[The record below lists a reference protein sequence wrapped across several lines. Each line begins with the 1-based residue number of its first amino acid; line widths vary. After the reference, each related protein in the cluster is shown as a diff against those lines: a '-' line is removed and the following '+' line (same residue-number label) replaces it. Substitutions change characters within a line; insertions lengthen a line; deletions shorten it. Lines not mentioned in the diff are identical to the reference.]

1 MKIGSASKA
10 LALVVV
16 VLLGLTLAGG
26 VARAQPAEPTQPTQP
41 EQPEPIIPPY
51 PYPIRVVNLVVGC
64 NNISL
69 TYPDGTPVNVVE
81 GSVNPPGALYALW
94 RLNPMPPGPLPGPRY
109 EGYAPAAPEA
119 SDLQGVSFLE
129 AAFLCVSVQSTVTMP
144 EVTPYPVPL
153 PMPEPTIIPMP
164 Q

>member
-26 VARAQPAEPTQPTQP
+26 MARAQPAEPTQPTQP
-41 EQPEPIIPPY
+41 EQPEPIIPPH
-51 PYPIRVVNLVVGC
+51 PIRVVNLVVGC

-81 GSVNPPGALYALW
+81 GSVSPPGALYALW

-144 EVTPYPVPL
+144 EVTPYPIPL